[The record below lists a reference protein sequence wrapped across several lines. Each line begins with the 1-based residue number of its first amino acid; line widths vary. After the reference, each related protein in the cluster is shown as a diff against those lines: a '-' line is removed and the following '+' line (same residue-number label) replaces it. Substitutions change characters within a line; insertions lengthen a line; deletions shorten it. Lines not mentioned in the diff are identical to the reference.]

1 MINADNSTAN
11 VKVEGKL
18 FDIVLELNG
27 ILDNLIT
34 CEPDMLLGTIS
45 AWADRLQEYTPQ
57 RESLFDAA
65 FSLSTKY
72 LREYESED
80 ITPDE

>member
-1 MINADNSTAN
+1 MINADNSIGK
-11 VKVEGKL
+11 VKVNGEL

-27 ILDNLIT
+27 ILDSLIT

-45 AWADRLQEYTPQ
+45 AWTDRLQEYTPK
-57 RESLFDAA
+57 RETLFDAA